1 MIKEIR
7 ELNFPAYATLSH
19 ATVTLQDMAE
29 KTITTQVKIDGGIT
43 PDFSYDWEVEYM
55 GERYVHPLRK
65 PQAMKDNTSIMQ
77 TIDLTFEHWAQ
88 RELKRYMFFEY
99 ASTESGTAIADK
111 WVVPLRLNLGDFCQ
125 YLAKVLEYWY
135 GDKITVKLND
145 KWEYDPEPK
154 GVDINYSF
162 VWDVLLKI
170 HELYGARWTI
180 EPHGDTEHYV
190 IRIGYGG
197 EEMSHIFEYGFDG
210 GLLKVERQ
218 VQSDEIRNMLLGRG
232 GEKNVPYRYFKDV
245 DPQNPSFPA
254 DPDWIPE
261 LRNIYFDRLRGKT
274 FRDYIKGWKTNPRRQ
289 LTETD
294 GSPIT
299 PYPHDKTVNP
309 IAVEPYDE
317 EYAKE
322 SFAYQ
327 LGHTDEKFNPVEYVA
342 DRLVTVDLSVVAAPK
357 SSIAMYGM
365 LMGGLDDNDEIYPTI
380 QGIVVDPYGRVD
392 EVVEVERITSDDVE
406 GAADSEASVASV
418 AGAETTEKAIEPLGT
433 RVLKLVGGNFE
444 IPQGRRGNFL
454 AGVLSVEYGTYDV
467 NSKWE
472 WDGSGFMGGK
482 LTHITL
488 EGDMKENDGTIIVGS
503 PRVRIFNVSTGEE
516 RSASGIPAGLWR
528 YELEVN
534 VENSNQIQMMSVT
547 VACETPKVQS
557 ADGNDLGWSSTW
569 NVWVKN
575 IWGTSKRRDESDAE
589 YAERVWGPI
598 LGGRDGSE
606 AKMIFSDGMLSMSE
620 DYEFVIT
627 NVPRYERKRCVWESV
642 VNGNIVKH
650 EYESEWRITLG
661 KSDADL
667 ESTGLYIPS
676 TKREAK
682 AGDHFFFIGIELP
695 HQYVLW
701 AEDRL
706 DDYKKDALRE
716 VSDIKPT
723 WVVTPDKVR
732 LSQREN
738 ANGYM
743 KSLLDQLRVGNT
755 LRLADKRFIIN
766 EANET
771 AAYETL
777 YLQSIT
783 YSYNEPTNDDAGLI
797 PDVEL
802 VLNDRYETAANPVTT
817 LSGEVNSLARQ
828 LGSISNVEQI
838 VRAVG
843 DKQYLRKDGIPDRS
857 MSATEFAS
865 IVSSLGFRS
874 GITGGKGWGMY
885 KDENGH
891 WVVEAD
897 RFKARMDMEVN
908 SMVSNQIETR
918 SGMIIYSSAHM
929 EITRVVEMPDG
940 YVCYFDQRGGTVDNT
955 FKVDDVAYCNRF
967 TLENE
972 ELKYYKR
979 RVSEVTQNSVTLT
992 KNLDVDGTGIPS
1004 EGDVIVCYGNYHDR
1018 TRRYVMITDVVGG
1031 GYMRFL
1037 EGLDSVKSE
1046 GQEYFFVG
1054 RQSAMNNEQSR
1065 WFVGNQDSYIEYVN
1079 GEFMLNNV
1087 KLSVNSSIGDRP
1099 LSELSETLA
1108 GVDYLREALRQNTT
1122 VEAGLILTS
1131 LIKLGM
1137 TIPGVGFVPT
1147 SGINGVIGTD
1157 ESASPLAIWAG
1168 GDMIDPEVQKK
1179 GAAAFGIRMDGTAF
1193 AANNLIRFLLD
1204 HVAIGDNL
1212 QLTQSGLILN
1222 RDGNESLAITNED
1235 LYIENGMVSPP
1246 RKVINR
1252 NLTKSISGQYTET
1265 NSGTLLNI
1273 NVPRTEVNLGPLNAG
1288 DVIDM
1293 SMMGYAIFTPEA
1305 IVREPLSPDALYFTL
1320 IERGSGK
1327 TIWSG
1332 SMVWV
1337 VTDRHEIGDTMQYTI
1352 ESAGD
1357 AMQVELPLDGDY
1369 TLHLYHD
1376 AGSGSVWIS
1385 TRLGMAQCSVAISIT
1400 TKLQSKTQMSPNG
1413 FVSAW
1418 GSALLAAYYNN
1429 IVARVANHGLRV
1441 TEDGVY
1447 GLTDN
1452 GTRWRKIKF
1461 TYED

>member
-29 KTITTQVKIDGGIT
+29 KTITTQVKIDGSIT
-43 PDFSYDWEVEYM
+43 PDFSYDWAVEYM

-65 PQAMKDNTSIMQ
+65 PQAMKENTSIMQ

-99 ASTESGTAIADK
+99 ASIESGTAIADK
-111 WVVPLRLNLGDFCQ
+111 WVVPLRLNLGDFCR

-135 GDKITVKLND
+135 GDKITVNLND

-170 HELYGARWTI
+170 HELYGVRWTI
-180 EPHGDTEHYV
+180 EPNGDAEHYV
-190 IRIGYGG
+190 IRVGYGG
-197 EEMSHIFEYGFDG
+197 EEMNHIFEYGFEG

-218 VQSDEIRNMLLGRG
+218 VQSDEIRNMLFGRG
-232 GEKNVPYRYFKDV
+232 GEKNVPFRYFKDT
-245 DPQNPSFPA
+245 DPGNPSFPA

-261 LRNIYFDRLRGKT
+261 LRNIYFDRLRGKS

-289 LTETD
+289 LTEAD
-294 GSPIT
+294 GTPIT
-299 PYPHDKTVNP
+299 PYPHDETVSP
-309 IAVEPYDE
+309 IAVEQYDA
-317 EYAKE
+317 EYAKK
-322 SFAYQ
+322 SFAYM

-342 DRLVTVDLSVVAAPK
+342 DRLETVDLSVVAAPR
-357 SSIAMYGM
+357 SSIARYGE
-365 LMGGLDDNDEIYPTI
+365 LMGGLDDNDDIYPTI
-380 QGIVVDPYGRVD
+380 QGVTVDPYGRID
-392 EVVEVERITSDDVE
+392 EAVEVERITSDDVE
-406 GAADSEASVASV
+406 SAADSEASVSPIE
-418 AGAETTEKAIEPLGT
+418 GAVVTEKDIEPLGR
-433 RVLKLVGGNFE
+433 RVLKLVGGTFE
-444 IPQGRRGNFL
+444 IPQGQHGNFM
-454 AGVLSVEYGTYDV
+454 AGVLSVKYGTYDV
-467 NSKWE
+467 NTKWE
-472 WDGSGFMGGK
+472 WNGSGFVGGGA
-482 LTHITL
+482 LTQVTV
-488 EGDMKENDGTIIVGS
+488 EGDMTENDGTIIVGGL
-503 PRVRIFNVSTGEE
+503 RVRIFNASTGEE

-534 VENSNQIQMMSVT
+534 VTNSNQTKKMSVT
-547 VACETPKVQS
+547 IACETPKVLS
-557 ADGNDLGWSSTW
+557 ADGDDTGWASTW
-569 NVWVKN
+569 DVWVKN
-575 IWGTSKRRDESDAE
+575 IWGTSKRRDESDSE

-606 AKMIFSDGMLSMSE
+606 AKMVFSDGMLSMSE

-627 NVPRYERKRCVWESV
+627 GIPRYERKRCVWESV
-642 VNGNIVKH
+642 VNGTVVKH

-695 HQYVLW
+695 HQYILW
-701 AEDRL
+701 AEERL
-706 DDYKKDALRE
+706 DGYKLDALRE
-716 VSDIKPT
+716 ISDIKPT

-732 LSQREN
+732 LGQSEN
-738 ANGYM
+738 ADGYM
-743 KSLLDQLRVGNT
+743 QSLLEQLRVGNT

-766 EANET
+766 EVDET

-777 YLQSIT
+777 YLKSIT
-783 YSYNEPTNDDAGLI
+783 YRYNEPTSNDAALI

-802 VLNDRYETAANPVTT
+802 VLSDRYETVANPVAT
-817 LSGEVNSLARQ
+817 LSGEVNSLTKQ
-828 LGSISNVEQI
+828 LGSISNIEQI
-838 VRAVG
+838 VRAIG
-843 DKQYLRKDGIPDRS
+843 DKIWLRKDGLSDRS

-865 IVSSLGFRS
+865 IISSLGFRS
-874 GITGGKGWGMY
+874 GIAGGKGWGMY

-891 WVVEAD
+891 WVMEAD
-897 RFKARMDMEVN
+897 RFKARLDMEVN

-918 SGMIIYSSAHM
+918 SGMIIYSSARM
-929 EITRVVEMPDG
+929 EITRVVEIPDG
-940 YVCYFDQRGGTVDNT
+940 YVCYFDQRNGTVENT

-972 ELKYYKR
+972 ELKYYRR
-979 RVSEVTQNSVTLT
+979 RVSAVTQESVTLT
-992 KNLDVDGTGIPS
+992 KTTDVDGDGVPS
-1004 EGDVIVCYGNYHDR
+1004 VGDVIVHYGSYSDR
-1018 TRRYVMITDVVGG
+1018 RRRYVMITDVVGG
-1031 GYMRFL
+1031 GYMRFI

-1054 RQSAMNNEQSR
+1054 RQSGIHNEPR
-1065 WFVGNQDSYIEYVN
+1065 LFVGRPDCYIEYAN
-1079 GEFMLNNV
+1079 GKFLLNNV
-1087 KLSVNSSIGDRP
+1087 TLSVNSSIGDRP
-1099 LSELSETLA
+1099 LSELFEAMA
-1108 GVDYLREALRQNTT
+1108 GVDYLREALKQNTT
-1122 VEAGLILTS
+1122 IEAGLILTS

-1137 TIPGVGFVPT
+1137 TMPGGNFVPM

-1157 ESASPLAIWAG
+1157 ESTSPLAIWAG
-1168 GDMIDPEVQKK
+1168 GDMIDPDVQRSR
-1179 GAAAFGIRMDGTAF
+1179 AAAFGVRMDGTAF

-1204 HVAIGDNL
+1204 HVAIGDNM
-1212 QLTQSGLILN
+1212 QLTQSGLILTKE
-1222 RDGNESLAITNED
+1222 GNESLAITNED
-1235 LYIENGMVSPP
+1235 LHIENGMVSPP

-1273 NVPRTEVNLGPLNAG
+1273 NVPRTEVNLGRLNAG
-1288 DVIDM
+1288 DIIDM
-1293 SMMGYAIFTPEA
+1293 SMMGYALFTPET

-1320 IERGSGK
+1320 IERVSGK
-1327 TIWSG
+1327 TVWFG
-1332 SMVWV
+1332 SIGWV
-1337 VTDRHEIGDTMQYTI
+1337 ITDRNEVGDTVQYTI

-1357 AMQVELPLDGDY
+1357 SMQVELPLDGDY
-1369 TLHLYHD
+1369 ALYLYHD
-1376 AGSGSVWIS
+1376 AGSGSVWVS
-1385 TRLGMAQCSVAISIT
+1385 TRLSMAHCSVSISVT

-1418 GSALLAAYYNN
+1418 GVALLAAYYNN